1 MKEAVA
7 VSAVRTAIG
16 KFGGSLIDYPAPDL
30 MGLIVKEAI
39 NRSGVSPELVEEV
52 IVGEC
57 MQRTDELTTGRLA
70 ALKAGLSTSVPG
82 FTVQRNC
89 ASAMQAVVQAAQQI
103 MLGDMDAVI
112 GGGVEVMSRI
122 PYNLPSA
129 RWGQR
134 LQHGAMT
141 DGVWDGL
148 TDAWSGLIMGMT
160 AENLAEKYNIS
171 REEQDEIAVRSHNLA
186 EAAIKE
192 GKFKDEIMPVE
203 IPKRK
208 GDPDIFDTDEHYR
221 PGLKIED
228 MAKLKPTFKKDGTVT
243 AGNSSGIND
252 GAAALLL
259 MSMDKAKEIGATPI
273 AKLLGYGVGGVEPE
287 LMGYGPV
294 PATKQALERT
304 GLKLEDMELIECNEA
319 FAAQYLACEK
329 LLGFNREITNV
340 NGSGIAL
347 GHPVGCTG
355 ARIIVTLF
363 NEMKRRGV
371 NLGLATLCV
380 GGGMGQASIWEML

>member
-1 MKEAVA
+1 MKEVVA

-57 MQRTDELTTGRLA
+57 MQRTDELSTGRLA
-70 ALKAGLSTSVPG
+70 ALKAGLPISVPG

-103 MLGDMDAVI
+103 MLGDMDAVV

-192 GKFKDEIMPVE
+192 GTFKNEIMPVE

-228 MAKLKPTFKKDGTVT
+228 MARLKPTFKKDGTVT

-329 LLGFNREITNV
+329 LLGLNREITNV

-355 ARIIVTLF
+355 ARIIVSLF

-371 NLGLATLCV
+371 TIGLATLCV

>member
-1 MKEAVA
+1 MA

-16 KFGGSLIDYPAPDL
+16 KFGGSIIDHPAPDL

-287 LMGYGPV
+287 LMG
-294 PATKQALERT
+294 
-304 GLKLEDMELIECNEA
+304 
-319 FAAQYLACEK
+319 
-329 LLGFNREITNV
+329 
-340 NGSGIAL
+340 
-347 GHPVGCTG
+347 
-355 ARIIVTLF
+355 
-363 NEMKRRGV
+363 
-371 NLGLATLCV
+371 
-380 GGGMGQASIWEML
+380 QASIWEML